1 MKRPLQ
7 LSLITAALFA
17 STSAMAAWPE
27 KPIQIVVPWGA
38 GGNTDTVARLVAEGL
53 QEKLGVNVNV
63 INRTGGAGVVGHDA
77 MSKAKADGYTLGV
90 ATVEIA
96 MMRHQGMTDL
106 SYENYT
112 PITRLAVNLGGIQ
125 VAENSEFEDINQ
137 LTDYIKNHPGELK
150 ASGSGL
156 NSGWHLNL
164 IGMLDAMGVPA
175 NSVTYVPSEGSS
187 SALMELVS
195 GGIDFTTSS
204 PGEAKSMVDA
214 GMVKNLA
221 TMAETNTGLY
231 KDIPVFQ
238 QQTPYE
244 YSFSTWNTLVT
255 PAGVSKEIQE
265 KLITTMKAVFKEGKL
280 QNFATKQGFEVYPL
294 YGDELGAFMK
304 AEDEKYGKLI
314 NKLKK

>member
-1 MKRPLQ
+1 MKRTLQ
-7 LSLITAALFA
+7 MSLIAAAVFA
-17 STSAMAAWPE
+17 SSSAMAAWPD
-27 KPIQIVVPWGA
+27 KPIKIIVPWGA

-53 QEKLGVNVNV
+53 QSQLGVNVNV

-77 MSKAKADGYTLGV
+77 MAKAEPDGYTLGV

-106 SYENYT
+106 SYQNYV

-125 VAENSEFEDINQ
+125 VATNSQFETVAQ
-137 LTDYIKNHPGELK
+137 LTDYIKAHPGELK

-164 IGMLDAMGVPA
+164 VGMLDAMGVPA
-175 NSVTYVPSEGSS
+175 DAVTYVPSEGSS

-204 PGEAKSMVDA
+204 PGEAKSMVEA
-214 GMVKNLA
+214 KMVRSLA
-221 TMAETNTGLY
+221 TMAEKKEGLY

-238 QQTPYE
+238 ESTPYK
-244 YSFSTWNTLVT
+244 YSFSTWNTLVA
-255 PAGVSKEIQE
+255 PAGLSPEIQN
-265 KLITTMKAVFKEGKL
+265 KLVDTMQNVFAEGKL
-280 QNFATKQGFEVYPL
+280 QQFATKQGFEVYPL
-294 YGDELGAFMK
+294 YGDDMQSFMQT
-304 AEDEKYGKLI
+304 EDEKYGKLI
-314 NKLKK
+314 EKLKK